1 MTSGKMIGTETA
13 KGTMRCLMAGMAA
26 AVLIYAAPDA
36 AETGPVMKE
45 AILAVSGM
53 ICSSC
58 SAMVEKTLKKLP
70 GVAAADAD
78 FKADRVSVRYD
89 ATRVTPRQMAEAL
102 RQAGYRTRW
111 PEPQA
116 PPLRA
121 RKR

>member
-1 MTSGKMIGTETA
+1 
-13 KGTMRCLMAGMAA
+13 MRRLMAGLAA
-26 AVLIYAAPDA
+26 AALLYAMPAVA
-36 AETGPVMKE
+36 AETGTVMKE
-45 AILAVSGM
+45 AVLAVSGM

-58 SAMVEKTLKKLP
+58 SAMVERTLKRLP

-111 PEPQA
+111 PEPPA
-116 PPLRA
+116 PPARA